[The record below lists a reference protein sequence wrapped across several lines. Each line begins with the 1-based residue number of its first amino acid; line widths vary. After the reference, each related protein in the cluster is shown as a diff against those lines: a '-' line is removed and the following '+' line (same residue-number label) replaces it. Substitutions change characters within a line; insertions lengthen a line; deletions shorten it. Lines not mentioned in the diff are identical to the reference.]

1 MCQIRE
7 KRLQDVKVVSH
18 QRYFAPWGV
27 WVICLCCRAAWGLLP
42 HMAWCTSLIPHHIT
56 SHYFCL
62 IHRHWLIPRDMHL
75 PSFFFSSA
83 SPLSTFF
90 PCSFTS
96 ASLQQSTGLY
106 QVTESQAVSSNFR
119 FDSIQKWN
127 LNIKRPLFLLHVFH
141 PKPWPWRMERTKRS
155 GSLGW
160 LHAISYSFSNPH
172 QTSFIHA
179 LSFPNCKSEV
189 RPAESLSLSS
199 FPLKTCQEGKL
210 RVEN

>member
-1 MCQIRE
+1 MPV
-7 KRLQDVKVVSH
+7 LQGSV
-18 QRYFAPWGV
+18 
-27 WVICLCCRAAWGLLP
+27 RAAPSHGLMHQSDSP
-42 HMAWCTSLIPHHIT
+42 
-56 SHYFCL
+56 SHYQPLFL
-62 IHRHWLIPRDMHL
+62 SYPQTLTNTKRYASPQ
-75 PSFFFSSA
+75 FFFSSA

-155 GSLGW
+155 GCLGW